1 MKSLFEISKEAMNLA
16 SILEEGEFTPEME
29 TALAI
34 NQDELQKKALD
45 YAYVIKSFE
54 SDIDAIDLEVKRLQ
68 AMKTAKNNALNRMKE
83 TISHAMQIYG
93 IEKVESPTLKLSFRK
108 SYPVEIQFPE
118 MIDEKF
124 KRIKITETETID
136 KIAIKKAIDSGEI
149 VEGAIVNVKYNL
161 QIK

>member
-1 MKSLFEISKEAMNLA
+1 MKSLFEISKDAMNLA
-16 SILEEGEFTPEME
+16 SILEEGEFTPEIE
-29 TALAI
+29 NALAI

-68 AMKTAKNNALNRMKE
+68 AMKIAKNNALNRMKD

-118 MIDEKF
+118 MIHAKF
-124 KRIKITETETID
+124 KNVKVTTTESID
-136 KIAIKKAIDSGEI
+136 KTAIKKAIDSGET
-149 VEGAIVNVKYNL
+149 VEGAIVDVKYNL

>member
-1 MKSLFEISKEAMNLA
+1 MKSLFEISQKAYDLA
-16 SILEEGEFTPEME
+16 SFLEDGEFTPEME

-34 NQDELQKKALD
+34 NQEELQKKALN

-54 SDIDAIDLEVKRLQ
+54 SYVDAIDNEVKRLQ
-68 AMKTAKNNALNRMKE
+68 AMKTAKNNALNRMKD

-93 IEKVESPTLKLSFRK
+93 IDKVESPTLKLSFRK

-118 MIDEKF
+118 MINSKF

-136 KIAIKKAIDSGEI
+136 KIAIKKAIDAGET
-149 VEGAIVNVKYNL
+149 VEGAVVNVNYNL

>member
-16 SILEEGEFTPEME
+16 SILEDGEFTPEME

-54 SDIDAIDLEVKRLQ
+54 SDVDAIDNEVKRLQ

-118 MIDEKF
+118 MIDAKF

-136 KIAIKKAIDSGEI
+136 KIAIKKAIDSGET
-149 VEGAIVNVKYNL
+149 VEGAIIKESFNL